1 MNLKQ
6 KYEKNKDLVT
16 LKESTKYP
24 GLFVLKYKKKVFFKG
39 LWNPFLEEARGL
51 VVDKDFNIVSRP
63 FTKIYNYGVEQ
74 QAPEFDDYDL
84 VHVYRKVNGF
94 MVAATYYEG
103 NLIVSTTGSLD
114 SLFVNLGRS
123 YLEKCPLLLEKLK
136 EDESITAIFE
146 CCDNSDPH
154 IVQETP
160 GLYLLAVR
168 DKMGSLFVQH
178 DYLKLFLG
186 DEGLFLPSYS
196 CEEFRFV
203 KEKVSKVKHEGYVIY
218 DMYGEKASK
227 IKSPY
232 YLTKKMLMRKN
243 MDKLMSMDAKEFL
256 DEEFY
261 PLIDYIKEFDREY
274 FSSLDELAKREYI
287 EKWFESK

>member
-1 MNLKQ
+1 
-6 KYEKNKDLVT
+6 
-16 LKESTKYP
+16 
-24 GLFVLKYKKKVFFKG
+24 
-39 LWNPFLEEARGL
+39 
-51 VVDKDFNIVSRP
+51 
-63 FTKIYNYGVEQ
+63 
-74 QAPEFDDYDL
+74 
-84 VHVYRKVNGF
+84 

-114 SLFVNLGRS
+114 SLFANLGRS

-186 DEGLFLPSYS
+186 DEGLLLPSYS

-261 PLIDYIKEFDREY
+261 PLIDYIKEFDREH